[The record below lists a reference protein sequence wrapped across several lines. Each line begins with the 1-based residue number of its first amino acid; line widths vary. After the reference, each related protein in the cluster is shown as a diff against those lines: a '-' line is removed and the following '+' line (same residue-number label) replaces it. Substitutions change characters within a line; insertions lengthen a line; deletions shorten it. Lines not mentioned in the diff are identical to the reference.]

1 MGVSV
6 ITPSSVRAQTL
17 RCLDSLPKM
26 SPMISQLLAQLSR
39 RNCEIHDLAET
50 VERDPMLSGQ
60 ILRLANSAIFGR
72 LRPVSSVR
80 HAIAMIGTGALRKFA
95 LGSSISNLF
104 SRTKLAKHF
113 SLRRFNVHSVAT
125 ATLLELLSEELPF
138 ESCEDA
144 FLAGLLHDI
153 GKLLIAASFPQQYD
167 DILALTAVNGATL
180 IEAERDILGIDHAEL
195 SSLAISRWELSEAIQ
210 SAACDHHQPRE
221 CAGKPGLGLGVHHA
235 DAYINHLGMSVLPLP
250 LPCQKADTLAV
261 PGFAF
266 SQERVLQ
273 SFEQEIQTLGEM
285 FR

>member
-1 MGVSV
+1 ML
-6 ITPSSVRAQTL
+6 AH
-17 RCLDSLPKM
+17 
-26 SPMISQLLAQLSR
+26 LLAQLSHPS
-39 RNCEIHDLAET
+39 CEIHELAET

-72 LRPVSSVR
+72 LRPVSSIR

-104 SRTKLAKHF
+104 SRTKLAKQF
-113 SLRRFNVHSVAT
+113 SLRRFNEHSVAT
-125 ATLLELLSEELPF
+125 ATLLELISEELPF
-138 ESCEDA
+138 ESGEDA

-153 GKLLIAASFPQQYD
+153 GKLLVAANFPQQYD

-195 SSLAISRWELSEAIQ
+195 SSLAILRWELPGAIQ
-210 SAACDHHQPRE
+210 SAACYHHQPSE
-221 CAGKPGLGLGVHHA
+221 PAGRPGLSLGLYHA

-250 LPCQKADTLAV
+250 LPCQKAGTLEI
-261 PGFAF
+261 PGFGF

-273 SFEQEIQTLGEM
+273 RFGEEIQTLGSL
-285 FR
+285 FS